1 MVNNPEK
8 ATRYAR
14 ELDEAR
20 LNGQFQL
27 VPNLARKLQ
36 KHDDQKQCLAK
47 SAVCEKELN
56 ELAASLDN
64 ESPPTKGDQYGLSLP
79 AVVAPESVQEIV
91 RNMTEA
97 LEAPGSIEDKQLAQV
112 IASQMWITM
121 GQWNKA
127 IEKTEMFT
135 GGTSMRDVHGY
146 TYVLVLKAYYYNGTV
161 REIYIEN

>member
-36 KHDDQKQCLAK
+36 KHDNQKECLAK
-47 SAVCEKELN
+47 AAVCEKELN
-56 ELAASLDN
+56 DLVASL
-64 ESPPTKGDQYGLSLP
+64 EKETPSTKADQYGLSLP
-79 AVVAPESVQEIV
+79 AVVTPESQQEIV
-91 RNMTEA
+91 KNMSEA
-97 LEAPGSIEDKQLAQV
+97 LESTGSIEDKQLAQV

-121 GQWNKA
+121 GQWKKA
-127 IEKTEMFT
+127 IERTEMFT
-135 GGTSMRDVHGY
+135 GGTSMKDVHGY
-146 TYVLVLKAYYYNGTV
+146 AYVLVLKAYYFNGTP
-161 REIYIEN
+161 RTAGIEG